1 MYCIPSMFSTL
12 CHIGLLSLVVAEDI
26 DPTITRGPL
35 EETSVLVDPTRHQQ
49 QSFAVSDLIAQ
60 AVDTRYY
67 SISSGTTLFVGSVC
81 VEDTRYVGITSP
93 N

>member
-35 EETSVLVDPTRHQQ
+35 EETSVLVDPIRRQQ
-49 QSFAVSDLIAQ
+49 QPFTVSDLIAQ

-81 VEDTRYVGITSP
+81 VEDTRYVGITPP

>member
-1 MYCIPSMFSTL
+1 MKMYCIPSMFSTL
-12 CHIGLLSLVVAEDI
+12 CHIGLLSLVVAQ
-26 DPTITRGPL
+26 DPTITRGP
-35 EETSVLVDPTRHQQ
+35 EETAVLLDPIRRQQ
-49 QSFAVSDLIAQ
+49 QPFAVSDLTAQ

-81 VEDTRYVGITSP
+81 VEDTRYVGMTPP